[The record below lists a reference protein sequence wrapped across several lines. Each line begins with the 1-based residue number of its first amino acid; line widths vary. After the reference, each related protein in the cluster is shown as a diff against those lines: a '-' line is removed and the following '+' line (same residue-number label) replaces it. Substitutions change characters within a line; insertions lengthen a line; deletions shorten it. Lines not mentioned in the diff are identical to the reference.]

1 MAAGKPTGE
10 QLPIFIG
17 DELSALGYRR
27 AGARVIVPGDD
38 LLEAFERACG
48 EAPVV
53 VITAE
58 LAARL
63 PARRLGQA
71 RLALQPVVLVVPDVQ
86 NRSPMP
92 DAGERVRRQLGMET

>member
-1 MAAGKPTGE
+1 MTRAAQTPV
-10 QLPIFIG
+10 FIG

-27 AGARVIVPGDD
+27 AGARTLVPGEGD
-38 LLEAFERACG
+38 LLELFEQAC
-48 EAPVV
+48 ETAPLVL
-53 VITAE
+53 ITAK

-63 PARRLGQA
+63 PARRLRQA
-71 RLALQPVVLVVPDVQ
+71 RRSLGPLLLIVPDVQ

>member
-1 MAAGKPTGE
+1 V
-10 QLPIFIG
+10 L
-17 DELSALGYRR
+17 
-27 AGARVIVPGDD
+27 
-38 LLEAFERACG
+38 
-48 EAPVV
+48 
-53 VITAE
+53 ITAE